1 MATAF
6 VFSNKRDFSDDRD
19 KTYVKRELF
28 KVFPLF
34 FLLFFFYL
42 KNFDSFLCLVSPFFF
57 TRNKN
62 KNGTKR
68 TLKSLNQRSN
78 TFNDRDGHSLTK
90 KIFIFPGFAVV
101 SFNLF

>member
-34 FLLFFFYL
+34 FLLFFFIWRTLIPFYVQYL
-42 KNFDSFLCLVSPFFF
+42 PFFF
-57 TRNKN
+57 LQEIK
-62 KNGTKR
+62 TK
-68 TLKSLNQRSN
+68 TEQK
-78 TFNDRDGHSLTK
+78 GH
-90 KIFIFPGFAVV
+90 
-101 SFNLF
+101 

>member
-34 FLLFFFYL
+34 FILFFFL
-42 KNFDSFLCLVSPFFF
+42 SEDLWFLFMFSISLFFLQEI
-57 TRNKN
+57 K
-62 KNGTKR
+62 TK
-68 TLKSLNQRSN
+68 TEQK
-78 TFNDRDGHSLTK
+78 GH
-90 KIFIFPGFAVV
+90 
-101 SFNLF
+101 